1 MLIQRPHSYK
11 LHGSAR
17 PISMKSDVIRKRAR
31 HDARR
36 ASGTVSETPSASPGA
51 SRRASPTAEATPTL
65 APDSTTQISYNEDN
79 SYVAS
84 QHSELMSALGANNH
98 QNGHMTSEAMYAS
111 QLSYPAFPGPYHPDY
126 LTQQN
131 SGNSDGL
138 AYGSGDSSDYDSS
151 ETRSIKRRRMS
162 NDSASEP
169 PSSAVSYSSFSE
181 FSTTSSMTSHSQ
193 RSSMDFPFSNYSTF
207 GLMRG
212 NSNALWHPPMAAP
225 DGSPH
230 FAHPPMLPQGAE
242 DSPMDFLQA
251 PMHQDEAD
259 ALFAT
264 FLHPPMVHPDDSP
277 KVSMGSLQ
285 PHPPMLP
292 QDWAHPHDFYDS
304 SMHTY

>member
-1 MLIQRPHSYK
+1 
-11 LHGSAR
+11 
-17 PISMKSDVIRKRAR
+17 MKSDVIRKRAH

-36 ASGTVSETPSASPGA
+36 ASGGAVSETPSASPGA
-51 SRRASPTAEATPTL
+51 SRRPSPTAEATPTL
-65 APDSTTQISYNEDN
+65 APDSTTQISYHEEA

-84 QHSELMSALGANNH
+84 QHSELMSALGATH
-98 QNGHMTSEAMYAS
+98 TQNGHLTSEGIYQS
-111 QLSYPAFPGPYHPDY
+111 QLSYQSFPGPYHPDY
-126 LTQQN
+126 LTHQN
-131 SGNSDGL
+131 GGPADSLSFASGDNSDFDG
-138 AYGSGDSSDYDSS
+138 S

-162 NDSASEP
+162 NDSISEP
-169 PSSAVSYSSFSE
+169 PSSAVSYSSFSD
-181 FSTTSSMTSHSQ
+181 FSSTSSIASQ
-193 RSSMDFPFSNYSTF
+193 RNSMDFPFSSYAPSF
-207 GLMRG
+207 SLMRG

-230 FAHPPMLPQGAE
+230 FPHPPMLPQANE
-242 DSPMDFLQA
+242 DSPMDFLHA
-251 PMHQDEAD
+251 PMHQDDTD

-292 QDWAHPHDFYDS
+292 QDWAPPHDFYDS